1 MGHRVGQRTLQEDF
15 GRDGA
20 KLGSFDVS
28 SEIRKRLMEMRYRGC
43 EVRKDGRTTVVAG
56 KERASIHQNAVHVMN
71 QFMWGAD
78 LERCSETG
86 EFRRRVTK
94 RFLGSISECGEKM
107 AE

>member
-1 MGHRVGQRTLQEDF
+1 
-15 GRDGA
+15 
-20 KLGSFDVS
+20 
-28 SEIRKRLMEMRYRGC
+28 
-43 EVRKDGRTTVVAG
+43 
-56 KERASIHQNAVHVMN
+56 MN